1 MRRALP
7 LLLLL
12 PLLPACSA
20 VESHVL
26 STVTKLE
33 QGMDSNKPRPGL
45 EPLYQPANPP
55 ANPAFIPPPVAPDAQ
70 DLPFLPRLLTQAEA
84 EALLAGDP
92 AALRFLAI
100 RRLAETGLIPPTD
113 AGERIQAN
121 LAALLPLTTAQPP
134 AAGLF
139 APAMAPSEMEGIIRD
154 LWNQPHTQ
162 AQREF
167 LIDNMLPKQPKQR
180 QPLFIPD
187 KESGR
192 RALAR
197 LDRLYQSGLI
207 SRSQKDEEL
216 AALNALLDGN
226 TLPDS
231 LLAQAPPEP
240 VKPVAPKKPGR
251 GSGTGSG
258 AGSAKPMER
267 LQGGVTG
274 ELKVIPSPMEINA
287 PALPVGFTGQAGIHL
302 LSMGSASHAE
312 QAWKSLTTEHPQ
324 LAALTYKVVRVDLG
338 ELGVTHRL
346 IAGPLSPAN
355 AAEICA
361 ALKPKGQTCQPTAF
375 PP

>member
-12 PLLPACSA
+12 PLLPACAA

-26 STVTKLE
+26 STATKLE
-33 QGMDSNKPRPGL
+33 QRVDNNKPRPGL

-55 ANPAFIPPPVAPDAQ
+55 ADPAYIPPPLVPDAQ

-84 EALLAGDP
+84 ETLLAGDP

-113 AGERIQAN
+113 AGERIQTN

-139 APAMAPSEMEGIIRD
+139 APAMAPSELENIIRT

-180 QPLFIPD
+180 EPLFIPD
-187 KESGR
+187 KEAGR

-216 AALNALLDGN
+216 AALNSLLDGN
-226 TLPDS
+226 TLPET

-240 VKPVAPKKPGR
+240 VKPVVPKKPGR
-251 GSGTGSG
+251 GGGS
-258 AGSAKPMER
+258 GSAKPMER

-287 PALPVGFTGQAGIHL
+287 PPLPAGFTGQAGIHL

-346 IAGPLSPAN
+346 IAGPLSTAN

-361 ALKPKGQTCQPTAF
+361 GLKPKGQTCQPTPF

>member
-12 PLLPACSA
+12 PLLPACAA

-26 STVTKLE
+26 STATKLE
-33 QGMDSNKPRPGL
+33 QRVDNNKPRPGL

-55 ANPAFIPPPVAPDAQ
+55 ADPAYIPPPVVPEAQ

-84 EALLAGDP
+84 ETLLAGDP

-100 RRLAETGLIPPTD
+100 RRLAEIGLIPPPE
-113 AGERIQAN
+113 AGERIQTN

-139 APAMAPSEMEGIIRD
+139 APAMAPSEMETIIRD
-154 LWNQPHTQ
+154 LWSQPHTQ

-180 QPLFIPD
+180 EPLFIPD

-226 TLPDS
+226 TLPES

-251 GSGTGSG
+251 GSGSG
-258 AGSAKPMER
+258 TGSAKPMER

-287 PALPVGFTGQAGIHL
+287 PALPAGFTGQAGIHL

-324 LAALTYKVVRVDLG
+324 LAALTYKVVRIDLG

-361 ALKPKGQTCQPTAF
+361 GLKPKGQTCQPTPF

>member
-7 LLLLL
+7 LLMLL

-45 EPLYQPANPP
+45 EPLHQPANPP
-55 ANPAFIPPPVAPDAQ
+55 ADPAYIPPPVVPEAQ
-70 DLPFLPRLLTQAEA
+70 DLPFLPRLLTHTEA

-92 AALRFLAI
+92 AALRFLTI
-100 RRLAETGLIPPTD
+100 RRLAEIGLIPPAD
-113 AGERIQAN
+113 AGERIQTN

-134 AAGLF
+134 AVGLF
-139 APAMAPSEMEGIIRD
+139 VPAMAPSEMENIIRD

-162 AQREF
+162 GQRDF
-167 LIDNMLPKQPKQR
+167 LVNNVLPKEPKQR
-180 QPLFIPD
+180 EPLFIPD

-216 AALNALLDGN
+216 AALNALLGGN
-226 TLPDS
+226 SLPES
-231 LLAQAPPEP
+231 LVAQAPPEP

-251 GSGTGSG
+251 GSGSG
-258 AGSAKPMER
+258 TGSAKPMER

-287 PALPVGFTGQAGIHL
+287 PTLPAGFTGQAGIHL

-312 QAWKSLTTEHPQ
+312 QAWKSLTSEHPQ
-324 LAALTYKVVRVDLG
+324 LAALTYKVVRADLG

-361 ALKPKGQTCQPTAF
+361 GLKPKGQTCQPTPF